1 MSMNST
7 IAKTLRYL
15 CAMAAA
21 GLCAQGTLRAAE
33 SGGKLIEFD
42 PAGTYKDPGF
52 GSEALANNDEGAV
65 VGYYVDANV
74 VYHGFLRTPGGKI
87 TALDAP
93 GGGTTV
99 GQGQGTVPYSIND
112 LGVIVGNVEDAN
124 DLYHGFVRQP
134 DGKYEEFDVPGAG
147 TAANQGTI
155 PLSVNVEGTSTGYYV
170 DASNGYHGFVR
181 SVSGEVKTFDPPG
194 SVFTFPCEETC
205 INPEGE
211 VVGYFVDANSLI
223 HGFLREP
230 NGQITVLDAPFAGA
244 GANQGTI
251 AASVNPF
258 GEVTGYIADAQNKYH
273 GFTRSADGVF
283 HLFDVPQSQPLPA
296 GTGTVA
302 FAISL
307 VGATTGI
314 FIDAKSVDH
323 GFLRSPGGE
332 VVRFDAPD
340 AGKDAQQ
347 GTRPSTNNFDGEVA
361 GWYIDSGNVTHSFVW
376 IPDCPWK

>member
-1 MSMNST
+1 MNSGFT
-7 IAKTLRYL
+7 QILRGV
-15 CAMAAA
+15 CALAAV
-21 GLCAQGTLRAAE
+21 GLCGHGSLRAAE

-42 PAGTYKDPGF
+42 PPGTYKAPGY
-52 GSEALANNDEGAV
+52 GSLALANNDEGAV
-65 VGYYVDANV
+65 IGYYVDANV
-74 VYHGFLRTPGGKI
+74 VYHGFLRAPNGKI
-87 TALDAP
+87 ITLDAP
-93 GGGTTV
+93 GAGSSV
-99 GQGQGTVPYSIND
+99 GQSQGTVPYSIND
-112 LGVIVGNVEDAN
+112 LGAIAGNVEDGN
-124 DLYHGFVRQP
+124 DLYHGFVRLP

-147 TAANQGTI
+147 TAANQGTL
-155 PLSVNVEGTSTGYYV
+155 PLAVNIEGTTTGYYV
-170 DASNGYHGFVR
+170 DASNVYHGFVR

-205 INPEGE
+205 INPEGQ

-251 AASVNPF
+251 AASINPF
-258 GEVTGYIADAQNKYH
+258 GEITGYIADAKNKYH
-273 GFTRSADGVF
+273 GFTRAADGTF
-283 HLFDVPQSQPLPA
+283 QLFDVPQNQPLPP

-314 FIDAKSVDH
+314 FVDANSVEH
-323 GFLRSPGGE
+323 GFLRSPGAA

-340 AGKDAQQ
+340 AGKSAQQ

-361 GWYIDSGNVTHSFVW
+361 GWYIDSGNVAHSFVW
-376 IPDCPWK
+376 KPDCP